1 MPYCFMKLPG
11 MAKLKKKK
19 NLGPAR
25 ILENLDPL
33 IKKGESKY

>member
-11 MAKLKKKK
+11 MAKLKKIKK
-19 NLGPAR
+19 PGPAW
-25 ILENLDPL
+25 ILKNLDPL

>member
-19 NLGPAR
+19 PGPAR